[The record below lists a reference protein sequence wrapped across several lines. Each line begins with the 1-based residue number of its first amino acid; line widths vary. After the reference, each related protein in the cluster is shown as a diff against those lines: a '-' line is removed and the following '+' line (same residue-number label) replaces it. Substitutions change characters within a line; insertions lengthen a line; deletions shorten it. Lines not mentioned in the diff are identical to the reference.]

1 MKTLKPIS
9 ILDND
14 STNEILFDLLYDL
27 FINNE
32 GYVSSGFSKHSNN
45 VYVYFHV
52 NDKHL
57 VLCTQTETKNSIRPL
72 RSKDDTIRVY
82 FDQESALD
90 YVERMMKLV

>member
-14 STNEILFDLLYDL
+14 SNNEILFDLLYDL

-52 NDKHL
+52 KDKHL
-57 VLCTQTETKNSIRPL
+57 ILCTQTETKNSIHPL